1 MQVLLVDHDPERVRH
16 TCHVLETDR
25 CRVSTAASAEI
36 ALQTLAAMRFDCLLL
51 ELCLPDEDARQL
63 CRSLRAAGSESPVLL
78 LTSVDDADVRV
89 SGLRAGADD
98 CLSRPYIDDELL
110 ARVHAITRR
119 SFPGTRQGPAIQFA
133 DLRLEPALQ
142 DAFVAGRMLELT
154 PLEFTLLRALVA
166 RSQSIAPA
174 AALQAEMW
182 GGRCAP
188 NRNLLAVHVRNLR
201 AKLERAGSVVSVR
214 TLRRRGYRVT
224 A

>member
-1 MQVLLVDHDPERVRH
+1 MQILLVDDDVERVRR
-16 TCHVLETDR
+16 TCDVLETDH

-36 ALQTLAAMRFDCLLL
+36 ALQTLSAMSFDCLLL
-51 ELCLPDEDARQL
+51 ELCLPDEDGREL

-78 LTSVDDADVRV
+78 LTSVADADVRV

-119 SFPGTRQGPAIQFA
+119 RFLGARTSPVIEFA
-133 DLRLEPALQ
+133 DLRLDSTLQ
-142 DAFVAGRMLELT
+142 DAVFAGRTLGLT
-154 PLEFTLLRALVA
+154 PLEFALLRALVA
-166 RSQSIAPA
+166 RSESIATA
-174 AALQAEMW
+174 ASLHAEVW
-182 GGRCAP
+182 GGRYVR
-188 NRNLLAVHVRNLR
+188 NRNLLAVHLHNLR
-201 AKLERAGSVVSVR
+201 AKLEDAGSAVSVR